1 MNVTVKLF
9 ARAREVAGAAEV
21 RVEVPEGVTVGAL
34 RERLRQDYPRL
45 AGLLPRCV
53 VAVAAEYADDAAVV
67 REGDEVALIPPVS
80 GG

>member
-1 MNVTVKLF
+1 MKVTVKLF

-21 RVEVPEGVTVGAL
+21 RVELPEGATVGAL
-34 RERLRQDYPRL
+34 RERLRAEFPRL

-53 VAVAAEYADDAAVV
+53 VAVQ
-67 REGDEVALIPPVS
+67 EGDEVALIPPVS